1 VRPVVASRWLRAVA
15 AGAVFASVPPLFA
28 GDDGPSSKAIEQL
41 NRSLLIV
48 LKDAASLGYRGRFD
62 RLTPI
67 MTQAFDLDFM
77 AQKALGRHWQ
87 RLSEADRTRW
97 LAVFREFT
105 IANYAANFDHFS
117 NQRFDTFGEEPS
129 AGDTTLVKTRVND
142 PIGESVDLTYR
153 LHQVDGTWRIVD
165 VYLKGTVSELALRR
179 SDYTAVLEH
188 DGFDALVTTVRG
200 KIGDLAAG
208 RAKRPGSGS

>member
-1 VRPVVASRWLRAVA
+1 MRSLVPNRWLRAVA
-15 AGAVFASVPPLFA
+15 AGTLLAAATPLFA
-28 GDDGPSSKAIEQL
+28 GDDGPSSKAVEQL

-48 LKDAASLGYRGRFD
+48 LKDADSLGYRGRFD

-77 AQKALGRHWQ
+77 AEKALGRHWQ
-87 RLSEADRTRW
+87 PLSDADRTRW
-97 LAVFREFT
+97 VAVFRDFT

-129 AGDTTLVKTRVND
+129 PGDTTLVRTRVND
-142 PIGESVDLTYR
+142 PASESVDLTYR
-153 LHQVDGTWRIVD
+153 LHQVDGKWRIVD

-179 SDYTAVLEH
+179 SDYTAVLER
-188 DGFDALVTTVRG
+188 DGFEALVTTVRG
-200 KIGDLAAG
+200 KISDLAAG
-208 RAKRPGSGS
+208 RVKRPAS